1 MRVDSIERCPAWAWT
16 ATIRVRHDALSPFD
30 EGPGELFSTVGDLKL
45 WCDALLTSPPVS
57 ASMLELMFT
66 PHARIDA
73 DRSYGYGRFLQPPMR
88 SHGGA
93 TPGFFSRITQFPD
106 HELSLILLMNASHIG
121 PDPILGQVASL
132 VAEG

>member
-1 MRVDSIERCPAWAWT
+1 MRSTGELCNDPTMFVNADNY
-16 ATIRVRHDALSPFD
+16 ALSPFD

-57 ASMLELMFT
+57 GSMLELMFT

-73 DRSYGYGRFLQPPMR
+73 DRSYGYGWFLQPPMR

-93 TPGFFSRITQFPD
+93 TPGFFSRITQFP
-106 HELSLILLMNASHIG
+106 EQGSAS
-121 PDPILGQVASL
+121 SC
-132 VAEG
+132 